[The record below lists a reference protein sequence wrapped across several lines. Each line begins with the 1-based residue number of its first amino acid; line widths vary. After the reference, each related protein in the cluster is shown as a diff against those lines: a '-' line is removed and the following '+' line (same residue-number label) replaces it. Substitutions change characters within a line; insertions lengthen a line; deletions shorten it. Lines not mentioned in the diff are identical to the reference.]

1 MADKGL
7 AVTLGE
13 LGHQRWRRLD
23 FVGPRYNINT
33 MEDFTIEHIVE
44 EIQKIGRRN
53 HKNLDYELDHVRDEL
68 QETIQDRED
77 NYVQRSAWEDSGMSY
92 HDFI

>member
-1 MADKGL
+1 MLYKLDEYWIDEIKKAAKLLNPMRDKNQEPSDIKTIDGEKYIDPEDL
-7 AVTLGE
+7 LG
-13 LGHQRWRRLD
+13 
-23 FVGPRYNINT
+23 Y
-33 MEDFTIEHIVE
+33 IE
-44 EIQKIGRRN
+44 
-53 HKNLDYELDHVRDEL
+53 NLDYELDHVRDEL